1 MGNIF
6 CFKFD
11 KDNGAESLKDALS
24 LSNISTAKFI
34 NVLCLSGGR
43 LAKTESQ
50 KRMMV
55 FLAEKNQNFCG
66 IGTVGFNIVNMPWDK
81 ENFDEDK
88 AFMLDVIRC
97 AKDKLGWETLDFQPN
112 EEIVFEA
119 LNVFE
124 KLIHRMNKDEIRD
137 NRLQEWLSEAK
148 ENDPVHCGF
157 PKCRIHDTYLSLFGC
172 QVCTD

>member
-6 CFKFD
+6 CFKID
-11 KDNGAESLKDALS
+11 KDNGGESLKDALS
-24 LSNISTAKFI
+24 LSNITTAKFI

-55 FLAEKNQNFCG
+55 FLAEKNQSLCG
-66 IGTVGFNIVNMPWDK
+66 IGTVGFNIVNMPWDR
-81 ENFDEDK
+81 ESFDEDK
-88 AFMLDVIRC
+88 AFILDVIRG

-119 LNVFE
+119 LDVFE

-137 NRLQEWLSEAK
+137 DRLKDWLSEAK
-148 ENDPVHCGF
+148 KNDPVHCGF

-172 QVCTD
+172 QVCMD

>member
-1 MGNIF
+1 MNIF

-11 KDNGAESLKDALS
+11 KDNGDEYLKDALS

-66 IGTVGFNIVNMPWDK
+66 IGTVGFNIVNMPWDR
-81 ENFDEDK
+81 ENFD
-88 AFMLDVIRC
+88 
-97 AKDKLGWETLDFQPN
+97 
-112 EEIVFEA
+112 
-119 LNVFE
+119 
-124 KLIHRMNKDEIRD
+124 
-137 NRLQEWLSEAK
+137 
-148 ENDPVHCGF
+148 
-157 PKCRIHDTYLSLFGC
+157 
-172 QVCTD
+172 